1 VFTLHEVSNIASHR
15 VYDAILVLNCGSSS
29 LKTSVYRIEP
39 SALALVAA
47 AHVEAIGTAPVFT
60 LREPSKGVI
69 ESAVL
74 PATTDHASGI
84 DTIVER
90 ASARLEGIRFVAAA
104 HRVVHG
110 GMQFDQPVRID
121 PGVTSTLEQLIP
133 LAPLHQPHALAGI
146 RAVASRAPHLPQVAC
161 FDTAFHR
168 SQPSVAQRIALPRRF
183 TENGVCRYGFHGLSY
198 EYIASVLPQLDPAA
212 ARGRTVVAH
221 LGHGASLCAMKAGR
235 SVATTMGFTP
245 ADGLVMGTR
254 TGSIDPGL
262 AVYLAETHQLDAKQL
277 EHLFFNESGLL
288 GVSGIS
294 GEMQKLVVSTDP
306 RAAEAIELF
315 VYRASQELGAM
326 AATLEGLDALIFTAG
341 IGEHAP
347 SIRARVGAASA
358 WLGIGIDPEAN
369 AAGGPKIS
377 SRESRVNVWVVPT
390 DEELIIARHARR
402 VLAL

>member
-1 VFTLHEVSNIASHR
+1 
-15 VYDAILVLNCGSSS
+15 
-29 LKTSVYRIEP
+29 
-39 SALALVAA
+39 
-47 AHVEAIGTAPVFT
+47 
-60 LREPSKGVI
+60 
-69 ESAVL
+69 
-74 PATTDHASGI
+74 
-84 DTIVER
+84 
-90 ASARLEGIRFVAAA
+90 
-104 HRVVHG
+104 
-110 GMQFDQPVRID
+110 MQFDQPVRID

-402 VLAL
+402 VLAV

>member
-1 VFTLHEVSNIASHR
+1 M
-15 VYDAILVLNCGSSS
+15 YDAILVLNCGSSS

-60 LREPSKGVI
+60 LRDALTAVI
-69 ESAVL
+69 ESADL
-74 PATTDHASGI
+74 PVATDHAGGI
-84 DTIVER
+84 DTILER
-90 ASARLEGIRFVAAA
+90 ASDRLEGLRLVAAA

-110 GMQFDQPVRID
+110 GTQFDQPVRID
-121 PGVTSTLEQLIP
+121 ADVISTLEKLIP

-168 SQPSVAQRIALPRRF
+168 SQPPVAQRIALPRRF
-183 TENGVCRYGFHGLSY
+183 TEHGVCRYGFHGLSY
-198 EYIASVLPQLDPAA
+198 EYIASVLPQLDPGAA
-212 ARGRTVVAH
+212 AGKTVVAH

-245 ADGLVMGTR
+245 GDGLVMGTR
-254 TGSIDPGL
+254 IGSFDPGL
-262 AVYLAETHQLDAKQL
+262 AVYLAETHQLNAKQL

-294 GEMQKLVVSTDP
+294 GDMQTLVASADR

-326 AATLEGLDALIFTAG
+326 AATLEGLDAVIFTAG
-341 IGEHAP
+341 IGEHSQ
-347 SIRARVGAASA
+347 SIRARIGAAGA
-358 WLGIGIDPEAN
+358 WLGIDIDPTAN

-377 SRESRVNVWVVPT
+377 SPESRVNVWVVPT
-390 DEELIIARHARR
+390 DEELIIARHSRR